1 MKTLKLFLFA
11 AALFMAV
18 AAQAQLS
25 VNVNFGSPPMWG
37 PVGYSEVHYYY
48 LPDVE
53 AYYDVPASMFIYQVG
68 GVWVHRT
75 YLPTR
80 YRNYDLYSG
89 YKVVMNDYHGNRP
102 YSHYNDDRHHY
113 AKGYRGPAQRSIG
126 ERPSRTGE
134 YHGNAN
140 NHNLGYGNN
149 GNHGNGNNGNH
160 GNGNNG
166 NHGNGNNGNHG
177 KSNNGNHGNG
187 NNGDNDNGNNG
198 NHGNGKN
205 K

>member
-1 MKTLKLFLFA
+1 MKTLKLFLIVM
-11 AALFMAV
+11 ALFLAV
-18 AAQAQLS
+18 ATQAQVS

-37 PVGYSEVHYYY
+37 PVGYSEAQYYY

-53 AYYDVPASMFIYQVG
+53 AYYDVPSSMFIYQSG

-80 YRNYDLYSG
+80 YRNYDLYGG
-89 YKVVMNDYHGNRP
+89 YKVVMTDYHGNTP
-102 YSHYNDDRHHY
+102 YTHFREHRHNY
-113 AKGYRGPAQRSIG
+113 ARGYRGPAQHNIG
-126 ERPSRTGE
+126 TRPS
-134 YHGNAN
+134 
-140 NHNLGYGNN
+140 N
-149 GNHGNGNNGNH
+149 GNPGSYNKIDRHAYKELSHGKYNP

-177 KSNNGNHGNG
+177 KSNNGNHGN
-187 NNGDNDNGNNG
+187 NDKGNNG